1 MRAPLGPESVVLK
14 PYQAGLRGFE
24 PPANGLKV
32 RRSTWLSYR
41 PMANAGP
48 PADRGGG
55 HKSLGTA
62 STPN

>member
-1 MRAPLGPESVVLK
+1 MNLRQS
-14 PYQAGLRGFE
+14 QAGLRGFE

-48 PADRGGG
+48 PADRGGV
-55 HKSLGTA
+55 HKSLGYLC
-62 STPN
+62 

>member
-1 MRAPLGPESVVLK
+1 MTLQAN
-14 PYQAGLRGFE
+14 QAGLRGFE

-48 PADRGGG
+48 LADRGGG
-55 HKSLGTA
+55 HKSLGTH